1 MNSYLLNGVSLVFAV
16 VSIGLLVASLFND
29 AILLV
34 AIPCGIIAVVADHY
48 GMKAGFREFHER
60 HRKTRP

>member
-1 MNSYLLNGVSLVFAV
+1 MSAKFLEWVSLVFAV
-16 VSIGLLVASLFND
+16 VSIGLLIWSMGD
-29 AILLV
+29 DMILLA

-60 HRKTRP
+60 HRKTRQ

>member
-1 MNSYLLNGVSLVFAV
+1 MNSYLLNGISLVFAV
-16 VSIGLLVASLFND
+16 VSIGLLGASLFND

-34 AIPCGIIAVVADHY
+34 AIPCVIIAVVTDHY
-48 GMKAGFREFHER
+48 GIKASFREFHEL